1 MVSSAR
7 RRARTSSWSKAGD
20 CHTPAADGPLLPGI
34 MRQVVLE
41 RAGEIGIEAVEES
54 LSMGS
59 IATADEAFLTNSVR
73 GILPVGR
80 LMDVEFAAPGPV
92 TDRLWNVIVR
102 WLESRAN

>member
-1 MVSSAR
+1 
-7 RRARTSSWSKAGD
+7 
-20 CHTPAADGPLLPGI
+20 
-34 MRQVVLE
+34 
-41 RAGEIGIEAVEES
+41 
-54 LSMGS
+54 MGS
-59 IATADEAFLTNSVR
+59 IATADEAFLTNAVR